1 MKKQNETSLKS
12 VVKDYL
18 KLKGITCYPI
28 MQGLGSYPGLPD
40 MQMHFEGKIIHLE
53 MKTPTGKLSERQL
66 AFQEQCALDNVPY
79 FVIRSLEDIIG
90 IVG

>member
-1 MKKQNETSLKS
+1 MKQNETSLKS

-18 KLKGITCYPI
+18 KLKSITCYPI

-40 MQMHFEGKIIHLE
+40 MQMHFNGKIIDLE
-53 MKTPTGKLSERQL
+53 LKTPTGKLSERQV
-66 AFQEQCALDNVPY
+66 AFQEQCVLDNVPY
-79 FVIRSLEDIIG
+79 FVVRSLEDLRD